1 MGSPEN
7 NTGETQ
13 TGKEAG
19 QAKRPQAMSV
29 DSWEALSKKVYWDRD
44 VPLEHWRE
52 RISTGHR
59 SYLPAAVSTMTPT
72 EFVRFYG
79 LSKFKRDWPALRA
92 KLPKETVKYA
102 PVFDLAWSQAVGGG
116 WNLRPTEDY
125 FSMPE
130 RRRDFLTQ
138 VARVPGM
145 SIYEVAKSLGLQYR
159 RAHDHA
165 ANLLRDGKIRAVETI
180 ERGHR
185 KMKLFPT
192 YAPQEAP
199 LEERTTSPV
208 NSSRKVSPDLIVA
221 A

>member
-1 MGSPEN
+1 
-7 NTGETQ
+7 
-13 TGKEAG
+13 
-19 QAKRPQAMSV
+19 MSV
-29 DSWEALSKKVYWDRD
+29 DSWETLSKKVYWDRD
-44 VPLEHWRE
+44 VPLERWRE
-52 RISTGHR
+52 RISVGHR
-59 SYLPAAVSTMTPT
+59 SYLPAALSTMTPA

-79 LSKFKRDWPALRA
+79 LSQFKRDWPALRA
-92 KLPKETVKYA
+92 KLPKKTVKYA

-192 YAPQEAP
+192 YASPEAP
-199 LEERTTSPV
+199 LRDGTTSPV
-208 NSSRKVSPDLIVA
+208 NSSRKGSPDLIVA